1 MPQPVFEGKGR
12 LQPGPC
18 LTARC
23 LSSSSP
29 LHLLAASPLQ
39 HCCISSAAIVSSP
52 LHRCNS
58 SATLPPATL
67 QLFCRNRLFSSALLP
82 LLFSSSHSDESCQAS
97 SSGHAASV
105 PRCGSQSCWAIYAD
119 GAFPLLPEIFIAENG
134 SLLLKTGAYY

>member
-1 MPQPVFEGKGR
+1 M
-12 LQPGPC
+12 
-18 LTARC
+18 
-23 LSSSSP
+23 
-29 LHLLAASPLQ
+29 
-39 HCCISSAAIVSSP
+39 
-52 LHRCNS
+52 HRCNS
-58 SATLPPATL
+58 SAMLSPASL
-67 QLFCRNRLFSSALLP
+67 QLFCRNRLFSTALLP